1 MKVYI
6 SKYRDHW
13 FSPYVWFE
21 KIFFWKD
28 WAKRDG
34 PDFPEWVEKA
44 TDKLT
49 PISEGIQWILDKVH
63 PRVEYVKID
72 RWDTWSMDSTLAPII
87 LPMLKQLKEIQHGSH
102 LVDLEDVPPEMRSTS
117 YEEWDNQLVFDFYND
132 PELCKQNIESDVHTR
147 WAWVLDEM
155 IFAFESYTYDWE
167 KKYSSGNHD
176 IRFEKMEDGMSRMVV
191 GPNDTYQCDYDG
203 LKKEQDRID
212 NGLRLF
218 GKYYR
223 GLWD

>member
-13 FSPYVWFE
+13 FSPYTVFE

-28 WAKRDG
+28 WAKKDG
-34 PDFPEWVEKA
+34 PMYPDWVEKA
-44 TDKLT
+44 TDKLVF
-49 PISEGIQWILDKVH
+49 ISKGINWTLDKIH

-72 RWDTWSMDSTLAPII
+72 KFDTWNMDSTLALIV
-87 LPMLKQLKEIQHGSH
+87 LPMLKQLRDTKHGSP
-102 LVDLEDVPPEMRSTS
+102 LVDMEDVPESMRLTST
-117 YEEWDNQLVFDFYND
+117 EEYDPQLTFDFYREAD
-132 PELCKQNIESDVHTR
+132 LQKVECDVHTR
-147 WAWVLDEM
+147 WSWVLDEM
-155 IFAFESYTYDWE
+155 IFAFESYSYDWE
-167 KKYSSGNHD
+167 EKYSSGVHD
-176 IRFEKMEDGMSRMVV
+176 IVWNKQEDGTSFMSR
-191 GPNDTYQCDYDG
+191 GPNDTYKCDYESMQ
-203 LKKEQDRID
+203 KEQDRID

>member
-1 MKVYI
+1 
-6 SKYRDHW
+6 
-13 FSPYVWFE
+13 
-21 KIFFWKD
+21 
-28 WAKRDG
+28 
-34 PDFPEWVEKA
+34 
-44 TDKLT
+44 
-49 PISEGIQWILDKVH
+49 
-63 PRVEYVKID
+63 
-72 RWDTWSMDSTLAPII
+72 MDSTLAPVI

-102 LVDLEDVPPEMRSTS
+102 MVDMEDVPPEMRSTN
-117 YEEWDNQLVFDFYND
+117 YEEWEDQLVFDFYND

-147 WAWVLDEM
+147 WSWVLDEM

-167 KKYSSGNHD
+167 EKYRSGVHD
-176 IRFEKMEDGMSRMVV
+176 IRFETMEDGLNKMVK
-191 GPNDTYQCDYDG
+191 GPNDTYECDYDG

>member
-13 FSPYVWFE
+13 FSPYTLLE

-34 PDFPEWVEKA
+34 PDYPEWVEKA

-49 PISEGIQWILDKVH
+49 PISEGIRWILDKVH
-63 PRVEYVKID
+63 PRIEYVKID
-72 RWDTWSMDSTLAPII
+72 RWDTWNMDSTLAPII
-87 LPMLKQLKEIQHGSH
+87 LPMLKQLRETQHGSGY
-102 LVDLEDVPPEMRSTS
+102 VDLEDVPPEMRLTS
-117 YEEWDNQLVFDFYND
+117 YEEWENQLVFDFYN
-132 PELCKQNIESDVHTR
+132 ESEVIAKHDVHTR
-147 WAWVLDEM
+147 WSWVLDEM

-167 KKYSSGNHD
+167 EKYRSGEHD
-176 IRFEKMEDGMSRMVV
+176 IQWKKLENGMSEMIK

-203 LKKEQDRID
+203 MKQEQERIN

-223 GLWD
+223 NLWD

>member
-6 SKYRDHW
+6 SNYRNHW
-13 FSPYVWFE
+13 YSPYTFFE

-28 WAKRDG
+28 WAKPDG
-34 PDFPEWVEKA
+34 PMYPGWVENLS
-44 TDKLT
+44 DKLE
-49 PISEGIQWILDKVH
+49 PISKGIQWILDKVH
-63 PRVEYVKID
+63 PRVNYIKID

-87 LPMLKQLKEIQHGSH
+87 LPMLKQLRDTKHGSAI
-102 LVDLEDVPPEMRSTS
+102 VDMEDVPEYMRTTDTAN
-117 YEEWDNQLVFDFYND
+117 YDYQLTFDWYHD
-132 PELCKQNIESDVHTR
+132 ESDTQKCKCDVHTR
-147 WAWVLDEM
+147 WDWVIGEM
-155 IFAFESYTYDWE
+155 IFAFESFTYDWE
-167 KKYSSGNHD
+167 EKYRSGVHD
-176 IRFEKMEDGMSRMVV
+176 IVWKDLGNGTSSMEK
-191 GPNDTYQCDYDG
+191 GPNDTFDIYWEG

>member
-13 FSPYVWFE
+13 FSPYTWFE

-28 WAKRDG
+28 WAKKDG
-34 PDFPEWVEKA
+34 PDYPEWVEKA
-44 TDKLT
+44 ADKLT
-49 PISEGIQWILDKVH
+49 PISEGIRWILDKVH

-87 LPMLKQLKEIQHGSH
+87 LPMLKQLRDTKQGSPI
-102 LVDLEDVPPEMRSTS
+102 VDMEDVPPEMRLTSTQ
-117 YEEWDNQLVFDFYND
+117 EWDDQSVFEFYN
-132 PELCKQNIESDVHTR
+132 ESEVIAKHDVHTR

-155 IFAFESYTYDWE
+155 IFAFESYTYDWGA
-167 KKYSSGNHD
+167 KYRSGVHD
-176 IRFEKMEDGMSRMVV
+176 IQFEKMDGGLSKMVR

-203 LKKEQDRID
+203 LEKEQKRID

>member
-13 FSPYVWFE
+13 VSPYVWFE

-34 PDFPEWVEKA
+34 PDYPEWVEKA

-49 PISEGIQWILDKVH
+49 PISEGIRWILDKVH

-72 RWDTWSMDSTLAPII
+72 RWDTWNTDSTLAPII
-87 LPMLKQLKEIQHGSH
+87 LPMLKQLRDTKHGSPI
-102 LVDLEDVPPEMRSTS
+102 VDMEDVPPEMRSTS
-117 YEEWDNQLVFDFYND
+117 TQEWDDQSVFEFYN
-132 PELCKQNIESDVHTR
+132 ESEVIAKHDVHTR
-147 WAWVLDEM
+147 WSWVLDEM

-167 KKYSSGNHD
+167 EKYRSGEHD
-176 IRFEKMEDGMSRMVV
+176 IQWKKLENGVSEMTR

-203 LKKEQDRID
+203 MKQEQERID